1 MITKQAPN
9 KNNEINEKD
18 KTNIHKFRIRKQ
30 KSNIQKGKNNI

>member
-1 MITKQAPN
+1 MITKLGTN

-18 KTNIHKFRIRKQ
+18 KTNMQKFRIRKQ